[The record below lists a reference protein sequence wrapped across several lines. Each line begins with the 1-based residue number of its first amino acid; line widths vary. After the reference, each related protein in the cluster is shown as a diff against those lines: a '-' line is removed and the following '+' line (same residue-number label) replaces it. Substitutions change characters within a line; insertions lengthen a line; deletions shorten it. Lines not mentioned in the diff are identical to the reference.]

1 MPIHCFFLDDQLCAF
16 VSESIHVYPDDR
28 LEYLKNQ
35 DLSAE
40 RDSVAN
46 ASMDEMTGQFLILP
60 FPSLKA

>member
-1 MPIHCFFLDDQLCAF
+1 MLLCLKVF
-16 VSESIHVYPDDR
+16 TCVLMIDPKI
-28 LEYLKNQ
+28 LKNQ

-46 ASMDEMTGQFLILP
+46 ASMDEMAELGIDLS

>member
-1 MPIHCFFLDDQLCAF
+1 MPISCFLDAQLCAF
-16 VSESIHVYPDDR
+16 VSESIHMCPDDR
-28 LEYLKNQ
+28 PEYLKNQ

-46 ASMDEMTGQFLILP
+46 ASMDEMMGQFPILP